1 LLLVVPHLFA
11 LPVLVLWEGLQNHTE
26 LNVDVKSIF
35 EGSHAE
41 DCWRCSNISKYF
53 HGNEEGTLKY
63 FNQSS
68 QKQEIERERLLLRV
82 VDKNPEKKKIWSS
95 SHCMLN

>member
-1 LLLVVPHLFA
+1 M
-11 LPVLVLWEGLQNHTE
+11 
-26 LNVDVKSIF
+26 DVKSIF

-41 DCWRCSNISKYF
+41 HCWRCSNISKYF
-53 HGNEEGTLKY
+53 HGNEGTLKY

-82 VDKNPEKKKIWSS
+82 VDKNPEKKKNWSS
-95 SHCMLN
+95 SHCMLNLDCK